1 MPGAGAVSG
10 VAVVTGGSL
19 GIGRA
24 CVARLVAEG
33 HPVVFT
39 GRDEAAGRST
49 EEACPGA
56 VFVQGDAAD
65 EASVRRA
72 AEVALEIGG
81 GSLHGLV
88 NNVGHAT
95 RLDYLDTTL
104 EEWDRTHHVNL
115 RSAYLLTRLAL
126 PGLIAGGGSV
136 VFVASVAGKV
146 GEEGLAIYVST
157 KSAMIGLSRSLAVEF
172 GADVRFNVVCPG
184 QIETRIQ
191 VTVQRP
197 ETIPLVEARIP
208 AGRVGRP
215 SEVAAAVVWLLS
227 PDASFVNGAVLT
239 VDGGETAG
247 IRALPDAGS
256 LGSP

>member
-1 MPGAGAVSG
+1 MSG
-10 VAVVTGGSL
+10 VAIVTGGSL

-24 CVARLVAEG
+24 CVARLVADG
-33 HPVVFT
+33 HRVVFT
-39 GRDEAAGRST
+39 GRDRVAGRQTQEAYAGST
-49 EEACPGA
+49 
-56 VFVQGDAAD
+56 FVQGDAAA
-65 EASVRRA
+65 EAAVRRA
-72 AEVALEIGG
+72 AEVALEIGE
-81 GSLHGLV
+81 GSLYGLV
-88 NNVGHAT
+88 HNVGHAT

-104 EEWDRTHHVNL
+104 AEWDRTHHVNL

-146 GEEGLAIYVST
+146 GEEGLAIYAST
-157 KSAMIGLSRSLAVEF
+157 KSAMIGLGQSLAIEY

-184 QIETRIQ
+184 QIETRLQ

-208 AGRVGRP
+208 AGRVGQP
-215 SEVAAAVVWLLS
+215 SEVAAAIAWLLS
-227 PDASFVNGAVLT
+227 SEASFVNGAVLT

-247 IRALPDAGS
+247 IRALPDAE
-256 LGSP
+256 SPG

>member
-1 MPGAGAVSG
+1 MSG
-10 VAVVTGGSL
+10 VAIVTGGSL

-24 CVARLVAEG
+24 CVVRLAADG
-33 HPVVFT
+33 HRVVFT
-39 GRDEAAGRST
+39 GRDEATGRET
-49 EEACPGA
+49 EEAVGGST
-56 VFVQGDAAD
+56 FVQGDAAD

-72 AEVALEIGG
+72 AEVALEIGE

-104 EEWDRTHHVNL
+104 DEWDRTHNVNL

-146 GEEGLAIYVST
+146 GEEGLAIYAST
-157 KSAMIGLSRSLAVEF
+157 KSAMIGLCQSLAVEF

-208 AGRVGRP
+208 AGRVGQP
-215 SEVAAAVVWLLS
+215 SEVAAAIAWLLS
-227 PDASFVNGAVLT
+227 GEASFVNGAILT

-247 IRALPDAGS
+247 IRALPDVESTESA
-256 LGSP
+256 

>member
-1 MPGAGAVSG
+1 MGTVSG
-10 VAVVTGGSL
+10 AAIVTGGSL

-24 CVARLVAEG
+24 CVARLVSEG
-33 HPVVFT
+33 HRVVFT
-39 GRDEAAGRST
+39 GRDGAAGRSV
-49 EEACPGA
+49 EESCPGA

-65 EASVRRA
+65 EEAVRRA
-72 AEVALEIGG
+72 ATVALEIGE
-81 GSLHGLV
+81 GSLYGLV

-126 PGLIAGGGSV
+126 PGLIAGGGSG

-146 GEEGLAIYVST
+146 GEEGLAIYAST
-157 KSAMIGLSRSLAVEF
+157 KSAMIGLSASLAVEF
-172 GADVRFNVVCPG
+172 GADLRFNVVCPG

-208 AGRVGRP
+208 AGRVGQP
-215 SEVAAAVVWLLS
+215 SEVAAAIAWLLS
-227 PDASFVNGAVLT
+227 PEASFVNGAVLT

-247 IRALPDAGS
+247 IRALPEIESNEPA
-256 LGSP
+256 